1 MNYTQRQQELCAQF
15 QLGND
20 REITDSN
27 ISIRYFP
34 FKSQPLSVIDKKSFA
49 LPIDVKINEN
59 LYFQYPVFLHKNTKR
74 TDKAI
79 LLLHGLNE
87 RNWSKYLAWAEFL
100 CNETGKPVILF
111 PIAFHMNRSPQAW
124 SNPRDLQNV
133 LDVRRKRNGEDR
145 SLSFANVA
153 LSERISE
160 NPYRFYSSG
169 RQSVYDL
176 TQLLLD
182 IKEGQHE
189 LFRENAHI
197 DVFAYSIGAFL
208 SQIILMSNPYGLFS
222 DSKLFLFCGGGIF
235 SSMCGESRS
244 IMDKSAFE
252 NLYNYYMND
261 FSFEVDKFSV
271 RDKIFESFNRMI
283 SPEREQLERES
294 FFKKMGVNFG
304 GISLL
309 NDKVMPYR
317 GLHESLGDECAS
329 SRIQLLDF
337 PFLYTH
343 ENPFPINVK
352 NRAEE
357 VDNAFKIVFSQASQ
371 FLA

>member
-1 MNYTQRQQELCAQF
+1 MNYTQRNKELYDQF

-20 REITDSN
+20 KELIDSN

-34 FKSQPLSVIDKKSFA
+34 FKSQPLSVIDKKAIA
-49 LPIDVKINEN
+49 LPIDEKINEN
-59 LYFQYPVFLHKNTKR
+59 LFFQYPVFLHRNTKR

-87 RNWSKYLAWAEFL
+87 RNWSKYLTWAECL
-100 CNETGKPVILF
+100 CRETGKPVILF

-124 SNPRDLQNV
+124 SNPRDLQQV
-133 LDVRRKRNGEDR
+133 LDVRRLRNGEDR

-153 LSERISE
+153 LSQRISE

-176 TQLLLD
+176 TQLMLD
-182 IKEGQHE
+182 IKEGRHE
-189 LFRENAHI
+189 IFKKNTQI
-197 DVFAYSIGAFL
+197 DFFAYSIGAFL
-208 SQIILMSNPYGLFS
+208 SQITIMSNPHGLFS

-235 SSMCGESRS
+235 SSMYGESRT
-244 IMDKSAFE
+244 IMDKRAFE
-252 NLYNYYMND
+252 NLYQYYLND
-261 FSFEVDKFSV
+261 FCSEVEKFSA
-271 RDKIFESFNRMI
+271 RDQLFESFNRMI
-283 SPEREQLERES
+283 SPEREQVERET
-294 FFKKMGVNFG
+294 FFKGMGRKFS

-309 NDKVMPYR
+309 NDKVMPFT
-317 GLHESLGDECAS
+317 GLHESLGIECAS
-329 SRIQLLDF
+329 SRIQFLDF
-337 PFLYTH
+337 PFSYSH
-343 ENPFPINVK
+343 ENPFPISAK

-357 VDNAFKIVFSQASQ
+357 VDKAFTKVFSEASQ

>member
-1 MNYTQRQQELCAQF
+1 MNYTQRHKELYDQF

-20 REITDSN
+20 KEIFDSN

-34 FKSQPLSVIDKKSFA
+34 FKSQPLSVIDKKAIA
-49 LPIDVKINEN
+49 LPIDEKINEN
-59 LYFQYPVFLHKNTKR
+59 LFFQYPVFLHRNTKL

-87 RNWSKYLAWAEFL
+87 RNWSKYLTWAECL
-100 CNETGKPVILF
+100 CRETGKSVILF

-124 SNPRDLQNV
+124 SNPRDLQHV
-133 LDVRRKRNGEDR
+133 LDVRRLRNGEDR

-176 TQLLLD
+176 TQLMLD
-182 IKEGQHE
+182 IKEGRHE
-189 LFRENAHI
+189 IFKENTQI
-197 DVFAYSIGAFL
+197 DFFAYSIGAFL
-208 SQIILMSNPYGLFS
+208 SQITIMSNPHGLFS

-235 SSMCGESRS
+235 SSMYGESRN
-244 IMDKSAFE
+244 IMDKRAFE
-252 NLYNYYMND
+252 NLYDYYMND
-261 FSFEVDKFSV
+261 FSSEVEKFSV

-283 SPEREQLERES
+283 SPEREQAEREL
-294 FFKKMGVNFG
+294 FFKGMGNKFI

-309 NDKVMPYR
+309 NDKVMPYT
-317 GLHESLGDECAS
+317 GLHESLGIECAS
-329 SRIQLLDF
+329 SRIQFLDF
-337 PFLYTH
+337 PFSYTH
-343 ENPFPINVK
+343 ENPFPISAK

-357 VDNAFKIVFSQASQ
+357 VDKAFTKVFSEASQ